1 MRIPNLFQAST
12 TALLTVIFTFC
23 LSIADQK
30 DEVTTMDR
38 FTFASLNRGEPI
50 SLSEFSGK
58 VVMIV
63 NTASEC
69 GLTFQYK
76 GLEQLYQTY
85 KDSGFVIIGVPSN
98 DFGGQEPGMDTEIAE
113 FCQLNFGISFPMTT
127 KYNVRGKNAHPFY
140 QLAQQILGKE
150 ASPKWNFH
158 KYLIGRDQHLL
169 THFNS
174 TTAPND
180 KHLIKALQNA
190 LAVNV
195 D

>member
-23 LSIADQK
+23 PSIADQE
-30 DEVTTMDR
+30 DEVTTVAR
-38 FTFASLNRGEPI
+38 FTFASLNKGEPI

-58 VVMIV
+58 VVMVV

-76 GLEQLYQTY
+76 GLEKLYQKY

-98 DFGGQEPGMDTEIAE
+98 DFGGQEPGMDTEISQ

-127 KYNVRGKNAHPFY
+127 KYNVRGKEAHPFY
-140 QLAQQILGKE
+140 QSAQQILGKE

-180 KHLIKALQNA
+180 KILIEALQNA

>member
-1 MRIPNLFQAST
+1 MRISNLFQVST
-12 TALLTVIFTFC
+12 PALLSIIFSFC
-23 LSIADQK
+23 PSIADQE
-30 DEVTTMDR
+30 DGITTMGR
-38 FTFASLNRGEPI
+38 FTFASLTKDEPI

-58 VVMIV
+58 VVMVV

-69 GLTFQYK
+69 GLTSQYK

-98 DFGGQEPGMDTEIAE
+98 DFGGQEPGKDNEIAQ

-127 KYNVRGKNAHPFY
+127 KYKVSGKDAHPFY
-140 QLAQQILGKE
+140 HSAKQVLGKG
-150 ASPKWNFH
+150 ARPKWNFH

-169 THFNS
+169 THFSS
-174 TTAPND
+174 TTAPDD
-180 KHLIKALQNA
+180 KRLIKALENA
-190 LAVNV
+190 LAVKV

>member
-1 MRIPNLFQAST
+1 MQISKLYQTLVIALFT
-12 TALLTVIFTFC
+12 ITLVFRTVI
-23 LSIADQK
+23 AEQE
-30 DEVTTMDR
+30 DEVMSMAR
-38 FTFASLNRGEPI
+38 FTFASLAKGKPI

-58 VVMIV
+58 VVMVV

-76 GLEQLYQTY
+76 GLEQLYKAY

-98 DFGGQEPGMDTEIAE
+98 DFGGQEPGKDTEIAQ
-113 FCQLNFGISFPMTT
+113 FCQLNFEISFPMAT
-127 KYNVRGKNAHPFY
+127 KYKVKRKDAHPFY
-140 QLAQQILGKE
+140 QSAQQILGKE
-150 ASPKWNFH
+150 AIPKWNFH
-158 KYLIGRDQHLL
+158 KYLISRDQHLL

-180 KHLIKALQNA
+180 KHLIKVLRSA
-190 LAVNV
+190 LAVKV

>member
-1 MRIPNLFQAST
+1 MQISNLFQAST
-12 TALLTVIFTFC
+12 TALLATIFAFC
-23 LSIADQK
+23 PSIADQK
-30 DEVTTMDR
+30 DEVTTMAR
-38 FTFASLNRGEPI
+38 FTFAPLTQGEPI

-58 VVMIV
+58 VIMVV

-69 GLTFQYK
+69 GLTSQYK
-76 GLEQLYQTY
+76 GLEQLYRTY

-98 DFGGQEPGMDTEIAE
+98 DFGGQEPGKDAEIAE

-127 KYNVRGKNAHPFY
+127 KYRVSGKGAHPFY
-140 QLAQQILGKE
+140 HSAQQVLGKG
-150 ASPKWNFH
+150 ARPRWNFH

-180 KHLIKALQNA
+180 KRLIKALENA
-190 LAVNV
+190 LAVKA

>member
-1 MRIPNLFQAST
+1 MQISKIIQILIIQ
-12 TALLTVIFTFC
+12 IFTTTLVSC
-23 LSIADQK
+23 TAIADQEG
-30 DEVTTMDR
+30 EVASMAQY
-38 FTFASLNRGEPI
+38 TFASLAKGESV

-58 VVMIV
+58 VVMVV

-69 GLTFQYK
+69 GLTSQYK
-76 GLEQLYQTY
+76 GLEQLYQAY

-98 DFGGQEPGMDTEIAE
+98 DFGGQEPGMDAEIAR

-127 KYNVRGKNAHPFY
+127 KYRVRGKDAHPFY
-140 QLAQQILGKE
+140 QSAQKILGKE

-158 KYLIGRDQHLL
+158 KYLIGRNQHLL
-169 THFNS
+169 THFSS

-180 KHLIKALQNA
+180 KHLIEALETA